1 MNRKEFFDRQA
12 GHWDERQAVYRPD
25 PGILLDMLRVCSCE
39 DVLEIGCGS
48 GWLLEPLARR
58 IAPGRLYALDFS
70 GEMLRRAAVRP
81 LDSPLVII
89 YSGAEDIPL
98 PDQAVDRVLMINT
111 FSQFPDPNRVL
122 SEVSRVLR
130 RGGRLDIKYF
140 FGRSEI
146 NSHHSSISAM
156 KGNGIPEVAILQK
169 WFSSAGFVFSV
180 TDGKNGFHATARLM
194 ESSLTGYTENRT

>member
-1 MNRKEFFDRQA
+1 MDQKIFFDRQA
-12 GHWDERQAVYRPD
+12 SEWDESQSRYRPD
-25 PGILLDMLRVCSCE
+25 PGRLLDMLRFRREE

-48 GWLLEPLARR
+48 GWLLEPLVRR

-70 GEMLRRAAVRP
+70 GEMLRKAAVRP

-98 PDQAVDRVLMINT
+98 PDQVVDRVLMINT
-111 FSQFPDPNRVL
+111 FSQFPDPKRVI

-140 FGRSEI
+140 FGRKEI
-146 NSHHSSISAM
+146 NSHHDSRAPLH
-156 KGNGIPEVAILQK
+156 GLGIPDVHVLQN
-169 WFSSAGFVFSV
+169 WFSSAGFISSV
-180 TDGKNGFHATARLM
+180 SEEANGFHATARLM
-194 ESSLTGYTENRT
+194 EPS